1 MAYTADDLAAAR
13 SPQRFQAALLDALG
27 GFSSPSSLGID
38 VTEAQLG
45 KHSDYFRAELLARVR
60 AAASAGSNG
69 TTTNDAA
76 AAGKV
81 GEHVSA
87 IVASGDAVTLT
98 TATAANVASISLT
111 PGDYDVSGHVTIL
124 GTGVTTTAQAAG
136 IGATSATLP
145 TDGSEAYGALQL
157 TTTTANQSLSLSRKR
172 ISLAVITTIYLVA
185 RCTFTAGTAKAFG
198 SITARRVR

>member
-1 MAYTADDLAAAR
+1 MAYTAADLAAAR

-60 AAASAGSNG
+60 AAASA
-69 TTTNDAA
+69 
-76 AAGKV
+76 AGKV
-81 GEHVSA
+81 GEYIPSL
-87 IVASGDAVTLT
+87 VASGAAVTLT
-98 TATAANVASISLT
+98 TATAANVTTLALT
-111 PGDYDVSGHVTIL
+111 PGDYDVEGHVTIL
-124 GTGVTTTAQAAG
+124 GTGMTTTAQAAG

-157 TTTTANQSLSLSRKR
+157 TTTTANQTLGVTRKH
-172 ISLAVITTIYLVA
+172 ISLAVTTTIYLVA
-185 RCTFTAGTAKAFG
+185 RCTFSAGTAKAFG